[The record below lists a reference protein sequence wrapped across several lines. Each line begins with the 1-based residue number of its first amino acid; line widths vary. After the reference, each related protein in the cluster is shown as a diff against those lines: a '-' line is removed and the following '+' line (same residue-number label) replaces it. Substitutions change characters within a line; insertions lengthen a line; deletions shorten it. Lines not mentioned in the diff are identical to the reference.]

1 MNSNNSKILNLK
13 LNKFTVG
20 RLSTVL
26 RCSLHPA
33 SDDWSVSLDPPG
45 KGVRCEPP
53 QQTQTT
59 WSWTRCTVH
68 CSFSRPRSVSAGTA
82 ERPRPFKALRISSG
96 LVDAFHVCHWVLRL
110 EKANYWSI
118 WWNGFLHGAC
128 ECWVSPSDVMSNY
141 DNMTRKLP
149 SNCTHLRVST
159 PVRILWTNAIMSKM
173 KPAGMAIKGPCTHWW
188 SQWKSLVLSES
199 IQIQQ
204 NAWKIWICLTSQ
216 QSRTHMHLGPIWG
229 RCSCSFWTAA
239 EVQTQKSRGCN
250 WEKKNNGRWANQ
262 GISPKKI
269 VKRCAVKWFQIASLK
284 YIAV

>member
-1 MNSNNSKILNLK
+1 MHSNNSKILNLK
-13 LNKFTVG
+13 LNTFTVPVG

-53 QQTQTT
+53 QQTRTT

-110 EKANYWSI
+110 EKANYWLI
-118 WWNGFLHGAC
+118 WWNGFSHGAC
-128 ECWVSPSDVMSNY
+128 EYLVSPSDVMSNY
-141 DNMTRKLP
+141 DNMTRKPP
-149 SNCTHLRVST
+149 SNCTDLRVST

-173 KPAGMAIKGPCTHWW
+173 KPAGMAIKGPWNRHGAPIDEVNENPWCYRSLSKSSKMREKSGYVWPANKAAHTCT
-188 SQWKSLVLSES
+188 LVQSEVD
-199 IQIQQ
+199 
-204 NAWKIWICLTSQ
+204 APAAF
-216 QSRTHMHLGPIWG
+216 GPRPKFKHRSPEGAIG
-229 RCSCSFWTAA
+229 KKTT
-239 EVQTQKSRGCN
+239 EGGQTK
-250 WEKKNNGRWANQ
+250 AFP
-262 GISPKKI
+262 PKK
-269 VKRCAVKWFQIASLK
+269 A
-284 YIAV
+284 